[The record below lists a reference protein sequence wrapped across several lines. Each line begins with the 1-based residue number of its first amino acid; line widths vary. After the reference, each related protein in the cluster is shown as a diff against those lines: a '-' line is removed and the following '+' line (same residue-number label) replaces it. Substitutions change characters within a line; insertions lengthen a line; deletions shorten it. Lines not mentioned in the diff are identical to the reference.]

1 MIEETLGPWDE
12 ILNSLGRKFKF
23 LRSTI
28 SENFILFQF
37 YSRKIMINDLDEDDM
52 LMQSAIAG
60 DSLRLNTYLKSKF
73 YQVREG
79 DCHTSIHCPQ
89 KVFPLQNF

>member
-1 MIEETLGPWDE
+1 
-12 ILNSLGRKFKF
+12 
-23 LRSTI
+23 
-28 SENFILFQF
+28 
-37 YSRKIMINDLDEDDM
+37 MINDLDEDDM

-79 DCHTSIHCPQ
+79 DCHTSIVAQSPSFKFLYMKTHI
-89 KVFPLQNF
+89 